1 MGTAVGVG
9 EGKTVTGTSLWSRIY
24 LREVTGRVWVSG
36 PCVVGVVGL
45 TMPQYCLFG
54 DTVNTVTQMESTGL
68 HEYLL
73 FLSCPGKDSFSM
85 TSVTW
90 LFETVLSNQI
100 TTWWQRT
107 LVVSKATARDDICHW
122 FF

>member
-1 MGTAVGVG
+1 MWGGDG
-9 EGKTVTGTSLWSRIY
+9 SGGRKGKTVIRTSLWSRIY
-24 LREVTGRVWVSG
+24 LLEPTVRVWVSG
-36 PCVVGVVGL
+36 PCVAGVVGL

-68 HEYLL
+68 RKDLL

-100 TTWWQRT
+100 ITWWQRT
-107 LVVSKATARDDICHW
+107 LIVSKATVRR
-122 FF
+122 